1 MILNLFKSG
10 LIFTIFIC
18 RFASIEAKDYFLSDT
33 NGIKII
39 EMPLRYSKER
49 EQLSLEYLKNRYGI
63 IQNHPTINPLMIV
76 LHFTEGGTIKS
87 TYNYFNNE
95 KIETARVFNKK
106 ESELNVSSHYLI
118 DRDGTIYH
126 LIPDTLFARHV
137 IGLNYCSIGIE
148 NIGSI
153 DNPLTEKQVRANA
166 ELIKILV
173 KRFPIKYLIGHSEY
187 SRFRKS
193 KLWKEKDPKYF
204 TGKSDP
210 GDKFLTDVRKLLID
224 LTLLN
229 KPG

>member
-1 MILNLFKSG
+1 MILNIFKSG
-10 LIFTIFIC
+10 ILFTIIIC
-18 RFASIEAKDYFLSDT
+18 KFASTEAKDYFLFDT
-33 NGIKII
+33 NRIKII
-39 EMPLRYSKER
+39 EMPLRYTKER
-49 EQLSLEYLKNRYGI
+49 EQLSLAYLKSRYGMV
-63 IQNHPTINPLMIV
+63 QNHPTINPIMIV
-76 LHFTEGGTIKS
+76 LHYTAGGTIKS

-126 LIPDTLFARHV
+126 LIPDTLFARHI

-173 KRFPIKYLIGHSEY
+173 KKFPIKYLIGHSEY

-193 KLWKEKDPKYF
+193 KLWKEKDQKYF

-229 KPG
+229 KPR